1 MSSKDLPMWMR
12 HFHGDVPDPTPEEIA
27 ADREWTERVV
37 DKKMNGIPLTPEEQ
51 AKDDAMF
58 EAIMDFYGGGDP
70 KYERIDWQQVFVFTA
85 RSMAAAAVAYL
96 AFQFARYFQYFGVGA
111 LAMSGQFAISLF
123 FLAVILNHTDGLR
136 ILTAALGLFLLVNSF

>member
-1 MSSKDLPMWMR
+1 MNMNDLQP
-12 HFHGDVPDPTPEEIA
+12 P
-27 ADREWTERVV
+27 ADQ
-37 DKKMNGIPLTPEEQ
+37 PP
-51 AKDDAMF
+51 A
-58 EAIMDFYGGGDP
+58 GGGLMSAAAT
-70 KYERIDWQQVFVFTA
+70 YLSRIDWQQVFVFAA

-96 AFQFARYFQYFGVGA
+96 TFQFARYFQYFGVGA